1 MNTEKAATSVGL
13 HQIFLAFC
21 NIGAF
26 SFGGGISGLIHREI
40 VHNKKWLSDT
50 EMLAGLALAQVVP
63 GANVANTCVY
73 VGQRLRGV
81 PGAAAALLGL
91 LCIPFF
97 ATVFVYLMW
106 DQLSAIPMM
115 DSVVDGVAAAAVG
128 LNLRLAMVGA
138 QRSFPKIFPM
148 LIMAATIVAVGVLR
162 WPIIPV
168 MAVLAPLSIAYA
180 WPRKSADA

>member
-1 MNTEKAATSVGL
+1 MTDTSSKISL
-13 HQIFLAFC
+13 PRIFLAFC

-26 SFGGGISGLIHREI
+26 SFGGGITGLIHREI
-40 VHNKKWLSDT
+40 VHQKKWLNDT
-50 EMLAGLALAQVVP
+50 DMLAGIALAQVVP

-91 LCIPFF
+91 LSVPFF
-97 ATVFVYLMW
+97 ASVLVYVMW
-106 DQLSAIPMM
+106 DRISAIPMM

-128 LNLRLAMVGA
+128 LNLRLAVVGA
-138 QRSFPKIFPM
+138 QRSFPKIVPM
-148 LIMAATIVAVGVLR
+148 LMMIATVVAVGVLR

-180 WPRKSADA
+180 WPRKTADA